1 MWSPV
6 NSTAALP
13 SMSSVFYVS
22 AVFSRWHPFHATFLS
37 SDFSPKL
44 PSSCIVVHIFLRSFI
59 LLPSTLF
66 LLVILRTRCPHKL
79 AVSVDVFIVCW
90 HNCKCIYVICMLLF
104 KCIHKNV
111 YMSLCQCVGILCL
124 YAYMYT
130 SPHTPSSYFH
140 LVLVHRSLNIVC
152 ISDDLLSVIRLYN
165 QH

>member
-13 SMSSVFYVS
+13 SVSSVFYVS
-22 AVFSRWHPFHATFLS
+22 AVFFRWHPFHATFLS

-59 LLPSTLF
+59 LLPSTFF
-66 LLVILRTRCPHKL
+66 LLVILRTRCPHKP

-111 YMSLCQCVGILCL
+111 YMSLSMCRYIVSICIHVHVTPYTFFIFPFIPRSQVSQHC
-124 YAYMYT
+124 MY
-130 SPHTPSSYFH
+130 
-140 LVLVHRSLNIVC
+140 I
-152 ISDDLLSVIRLYN
+152 
-165 QH
+165 